1 MSDLEQRITRA
12 MLEYFERTNTPLD
25 RRCLGVLC
33 TCDNDELI
41 FEIDK
46 LAAYVADEL
55 ERRK

>member
-1 MSDLEQRITRA
+1 